1 MKERVLHIL
10 WMQDEQQDFHEI
22 NAENAFYVLEE
33 ITKTSCRNKNP
44 TGLDPACDFIFLVLC
59 CVGQCMPGEE

>member
-1 MKERVLHIL
+1 MDV
-10 WMQDEQQDFHEI
+10 EQQDFHEI

-33 ITKTSCRNKNP
+33 EITKRSCRKKNP
-44 TGLDPACDFIFLVLC
+44 TGLDPSCGFFVLC